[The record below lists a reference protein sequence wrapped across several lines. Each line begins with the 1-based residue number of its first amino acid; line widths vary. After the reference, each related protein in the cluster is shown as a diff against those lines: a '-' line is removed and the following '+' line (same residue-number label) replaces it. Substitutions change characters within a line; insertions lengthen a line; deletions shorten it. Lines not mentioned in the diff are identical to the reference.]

1 MYHLYIGNKNYSSWS
16 LRPWVLLTYLGV
28 RFEEYLEHFES
39 DDNFDKFR
47 AFSPSGT
54 VPCLVDRSL
63 VDRSLVDKGLVD
75 EGLLVENS
83 ADQSNGRVIW
93 DSLAICEYVAEQYP
107 KVWPKDRG
115 ARAFARC
122 AAAEMHSSFSSIRN
136 ICPMNCAIT
145 VDMKEITLGLSR
157 DLSRIDEIWQE
168 GLARFGG
175 PFLAG
180 DRFSA
185 ADTFFCP
192 VALRLES
199 YQLPVSAA
207 SRSYVSHLLGLPAMK
222 AWVAAAVAESWR
234 DEAHEKEAQDAGVIV
249 ADRR

>member
-16 LRPWVLLTYLGV
+16 LRPWVLLTHLGV
-28 RFEEYLEHFES
+28 RFEEHLEHFES

-54 VPCLVDRSL
+54 VPCLVD
-63 VDRSLVDKGLVD
+63 DLVD
-75 EGLLVENS
+75 EDLAGEGLSTKRS
-83 ADQSNGRVIW
+83 ADQANGQVVW

-107 KVWPKDRG
+107 EVWPKDRG

-145 VDMKEITLGLSR
+145 VDMKEITLGLAR
-157 DLSRIDEIWQE
+157 DLSRLDEIWQE
-168 GLARFGG
+168 GLTRFGG

-180 DRFSA
+180 DRLSA
-185 ADTFFCP
+185 ADAFFCP
-192 VALRLES
+192 VAFRIES
-199 YQLPVSAA
+199 YQLPVSAV
-207 SRSYVSHLLGLPAMK
+207 SRSYVSHLLNLPAMK
-222 AWVAAAVAESWR
+222 AWDAAAVAESWR
-234 DEAHEKEAQDAGVIV
+234 EEAHEKEAQDAGVIV
-249 ADRR
+249 ADRRRAV

>member
-16 LRPWVLLTYLGV
+16 LRPWVLLTHLGV
-28 RFEEYLEHFES
+28 RFEEHLEHFES
-39 DDNFDKFR
+39 DDNLYKFR
-47 AFSPSGT
+47 AFFPSGT
-54 VPCLVDRSL
+54 VPCLMDRSL
-63 VDRSLVDKGLVD
+63 MDKDLVDKGL
-75 EGLLVENS
+75 LAENS
-83 ADQSNGRVIW
+83 ADQANGQVVW

-107 KVWPKDRG
+107 EVWPKDWG

-145 VDMKEITLGLSR
+145 VDMKEIPPGLSR

-168 GLARFGG
+168 GLTRFGG

-185 ADTFFCP
+185 ADAFFCP
-192 VALRLES
+192 VAFRIES

-222 AWVAAAVAESWR
+222 AWHAAAVEESWR
-234 DEAHEKEAQDAGVIV
+234 EQAHEKEAQDAGAIV
-249 ADRR
+249 ADRRRAV